1 MFIVSR
7 EYGVIL
13 NINNVVEIYT
23 GSNGTA
29 IAAKQIDGKMILLAQ
44 YETKKQAK
52 EAIEIIS
59 DEMQRHEIVHTPGID
74 EINSKIALLEQ
85 RWHHATGKKQ
95 KDMVA
100 HNGI

>member
-1 MFIVSR
+1 MYIVSK

-44 YETKKQAK
+44 YETKKEYSGQLSLF
-52 EAIEIIS
+52 EY
-59 DEMQRHEIVHTPGID
+59 D
-74 EINSKIALLEQ
+74 
-85 RWHHATGKKQ
+85 
-95 KDMVA
+95 
-100 HNGI
+100 